1 MENSFRIITPVY
13 NAAAWI
19 AKCIESVKEQTF
31 SNFHQVIIDDT
42 STDDTVLAAE
52 AAIGDDPRF
61 TLLKNSER
69 RGTVYNHRKGV
80 EFFKREG
87 EDIVVHLDG
96 DDWFYDK
103 NVLDKVNKIY
113 NDTGCWLTYGSYE
126 STMGAPCVAREYT
139 EPPRKAV
146 IDGWPFSH
154 LRTFKRF
161 LWDTLE
167 DHHFKDS
174 EGEYYRA
181 AADVVIFVPILEK
194 IGYDNVKFIKDP
206 LVIYNTS
213 TPNNEHKTMLQEQVK
228 VALDVIQR

>member
-1 MENSFRIITPVY
+1 MENSFRIVTPVY
-13 NAAAWI
+13 NAGEWI
-19 AKCIESVKEQTF
+19 GKCIQSAKEQTY
-31 SNFHQVIIDDT
+31 SNFHQVIIDDA
-42 STDDTVLAAE
+42 STDPTVQNAE
-52 AAIGDDPRF
+52 AAIGEDSRF
-61 TLLKNSER
+61 SVLKNPER

-87 EDIVVHLDG
+87 EDVVVHLDG

-126 STMGAPCVAREYT
+126 ATTGDECVAREYT
-139 EPPRKAV
+139 KSPRQAV

-174 EGEYYRA
+174 QGEYYKA

-194 IGYDNVKFIKDP
+194 IGYSHVKFIEDP
-206 LVIYNTS
+206 LLVYNLS
-213 TPNNEHKTMLQEQVK
+213 TENNEHKTMLQEQVK